1 MCTIR
6 LYDIMQNRSYP
17 ESGNVLYDQMVENI
31 SSSEK
36 VVLDLDGVV
45 ALPTMFLNVSIGKFL
60 DTYGVDELKQ
70 KVSFARVTA
79 SQAERLKNYINI
91 YSNR

>member
-1 MCTIR
+1 
-6 LYDIMQNRSYP
+6 MQNRSYP